1 MSFLKDI
8 FTSIYHKHF
17 ITLNV
22 TTIQDLCEA
31 RVLYVASTIQQSKV
45 KQAYPEKTGTR
56 VSRTQAEVMG
66 SQVLGSLKMETSG
79 RELGINSLKVSFKMS
94 NLLLFKVM
102 TSKIKGLVF
111 PKPIALLMVP
121 ALLTDPQLS

>member
-1 MSFLKDI
+1 ME
-8 FTSIYHKHF
+8 HPH
-17 ITLNV
+17 
-22 TTIQDLCEA
+22 
-31 RVLYVASTIQQSKV
+31 IQQSKV

-102 TSKIKGLVF
+102 TSKIKG

-121 ALLTDPQLS
+121 ALLTDPQFF

>member
-1 MSFLKDI
+1 ME
-8 FTSIYHKHF
+8 HPH
-17 ITLNV
+17 
-22 TTIQDLCEA
+22 
-31 RVLYVASTIQQSKV
+31 IQQSKV
-45 KQAYPEKTGTR
+45 KQAYPGKTGTR

-66 SQVLGSLKMETSG
+66 FQVLRSLKMETSG